1 MRVAVVGHVE
11 WVEFALVERL
21 PRAGEI
27 VHAQETFEEAG
38 GGGGVAAVQLAR
50 LAGAADL
57 VTALGTGP
65 LAERASAAL
74 AGRGVAVHAVER
86 PRAQRRAFTFLDSEG
101 ERTITVMGDRLVPH
115 GDDRL
120 PWERLRATDG
130 VYFTGGDAAA
140 LRHARAA
147 RVLVATP
154 RARDAIR
161 GAGVR
166 LDALVHSGSDAGERV
181 QPGELTPE
189 PALIVT
195 TLGARGGRWRSAE
208 GQEGAWEPAPLPGPA
223 ADAYGAGD
231 TFAAAL
237 TYALAEGRSLDGAL
251 DLAARCSATCLTGRG
266 PYGAELPAP
275 PRPV

>member
-1 MRVAVVGHVE
+1 VRVAVVGHVE

-27 VHAQETFEEAG
+27 VHAHETFEEAA

-50 LAGAADL
+50 LAGEADL

-74 AGRGVAVHAVER
+74 SAYGVAVHATER
-86 PRAQRRAFTFLDSEG
+86 RRAQRRAFTFLDDEG
-101 ERTITVMGDRLVPH
+101 ERTITVIGDRLVPH
-115 GDDRL
+115 GDDPL
-120 PWERLRATDG
+120 PWERLGDTDG

-140 LRHARAA
+140 LRRAREA

-154 RARDAIR
+154 RAREAIA
-161 GAGVR
+161 GAGVS
-166 LDALVHSGSDAGERV
+166 LDVLVHSGSDAGERV
-181 QPGELTPE
+181 EPGEITPA

-195 TLGARGGRWRSAE
+195 TLGARGGRWRTAE
-208 GQEGAWEPAPLPGPA
+208 GQEGAWEAAPPPGPL

-237 TYALAEGRSLDGAL
+237 TYALADGRPLEGAL
-251 DLAARCSATCLTGRG
+251 DLAARCSAACLTGRG
-266 PYGAELPAP
+266 PYGADLPAP
-275 PRPV
+275 